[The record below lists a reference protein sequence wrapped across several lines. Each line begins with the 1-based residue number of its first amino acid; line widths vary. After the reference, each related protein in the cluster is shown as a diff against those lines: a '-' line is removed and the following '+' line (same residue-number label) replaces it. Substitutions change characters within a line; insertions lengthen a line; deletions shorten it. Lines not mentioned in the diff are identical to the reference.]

1 MEVLTIV
8 SNISAQALEQ
18 VCLSKTFY
26 RFTLEMVLLCP
37 TKAIRFAASEQFLA
51 MAMQAAPS
59 TMLQYLLDL
68 HFAVLQNNT
77 VREYARTSHEFF
89 QLLCRLLNF
98 ATTSNSPIPAA
109 ESLILNE
116 ISWLQKARVSR

>member
-1 MEVLTIV
+1 
-8 SNISAQALEQ
+8 
-18 VCLSKTFY
+18 
-26 RFTLEMVLLCP
+26 MVLLCP
-37 TKAIRFAASEQFLA
+37 TKAIRFAAAEQFLA
-51 MAMQAAPS
+51 IAMQTTPS

-68 HFAVLQNNT
+68 HFSVLRNNT
-77 VREYARTSHEFF
+77 VREYAKTSHEFF

-116 ISWLQKARVSR
+116 ISWLQKARVSSH